1 MADDEIGG
9 GLLGSASKFG
19 GDVWS
24 GLSGLLG
31 GGVAP
36 TAGQQQDMMA
46 SLSPEDQR
54 RLGLSMLGQL
64 GATLLSAGQRQ
75 TGAQRAEK
83 LAQLGNI
90 GSNMEQSIAR
100 SAMLQQQ
107 RIAAQ
112 RQAELFAPQLTTAKA
127 LAAEREIALAQIRE
141 TVAAQENLRKLR
153 DENPEALAKDLGID
167 NVGLIKT
174 MPIDQLL
181 TITKEVA
188 VKKAMRSPLEMAAQA
203 EIAKSLGIGQP
214 GQAMQPV
221 VAPVAAPVAVPVA
234 PAMGAP
240 QVGIQAPAD
249 NMALDYLRYPETGR
263 PPVAEAPI
271 VAAPS
276 APAPTGGV
284 VSMPTPTN
292 PEAARLRALAS
303 NPLIS
308 AADPAKAKAFAEL
321 ADKIEPP
328 GAIKGAEAAEVKK
341 AEMRFSQPKV
351 EQALAGQ
358 ALKTENAVGTI
369 DRAISRVDNWSAGYG
384 SLLSYIP
391 QTQARNLQAD
401 IATIKANIGFDELQ
415 RMRDASPTG
424 GALGQVAVQ
433 ELNYLQ
439 AAVANLDQAQ
449 SPTDLQRALKDIRT
463 NLKGYQTLREK
474 AYEKDYGQ
482 KFDMKKVAG
491 EDMGEGQ
498 PSPGAGAQPAAT
510 IPVVNSP
517 AEARK
522 LPSGTVFMTPDGRRK
537 VVP

>member
-64 GATLLSAGQRQ
+64 GATLLAAGQRQ

-90 GSNMEQSIAR
+90 GSNMEQSIFR

-127 LAAEREIALAQIRE
+127 LAAEKEIALAQTRE
-141 TVAAQENLRKLR
+141 TVAAQENLRKVR
-153 DENPEALAKDLGID
+153 DANPEALAKDLGID
-167 NVGLIKT
+167 NVELIKT

-188 VKKAMRSPLEMAAQA
+188 VRKAMRSPLETAAQA
-203 EIAKSLGIGQP
+203 EIAKSVNMTQLGQD
-214 GQAMQPV
+214 MQP
-221 VAPVAAPVAVPVA
+221 AAPIQVA
-234 PAMGAP
+234 PAMPAMTPSAQVAP
-240 QVGIQAPAD
+240 AMAAMAAPSVGVPAPAD
-249 NMALDYLRYPETGR
+249 NMALDYSQYPETGR
-263 PPVAEAPI
+263 PPAAPAATLVAPQQMPP
-271 VAAPS
+271 VAAPV
-276 APAPTGGV
+276 APGGV

-303 NPLIS
+303 NPFIS
-308 AADPAKAKAFAEL
+308 AADPKKAKEFAEL
-321 ADKIEPP
+321 ADKIETP

-358 ALKTENAVGTI
+358 ALKTENAVSTI

-384 SLLSYIP
+384 SLFSYIP

-482 KFDMKKVAG
+482 KFDMKKVSG
-491 EDMGEGQ
+491 EALRITEEEY
-498 PSPGAGAQPAAT
+498 
-510 IPVVNSP
+510 N
-517 AEARK
+517 K
-522 LPSGTVFMTPDGRRK
+522 LPSETEFIDPTGQKRRK
-537 VVP
+537 P